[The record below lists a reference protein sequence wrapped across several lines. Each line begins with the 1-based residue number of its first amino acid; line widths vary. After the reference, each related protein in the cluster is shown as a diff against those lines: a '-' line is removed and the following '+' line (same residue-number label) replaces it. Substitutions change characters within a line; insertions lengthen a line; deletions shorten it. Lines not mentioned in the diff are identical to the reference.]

1 MVINRAPRP
10 IYHQCPNKSRY
21 HVARADQGII
31 NIIIQHIQQTQHQ
44 DTEIYPLKCY
54 RLLSMGKI

>member
-1 MVINRAPRP
+1 MVINRAHHR
-10 IYHQCPNKSRY
+10 IYHQCPSKNRCR
-21 HVARADQGII
+21 VVQADQGTI